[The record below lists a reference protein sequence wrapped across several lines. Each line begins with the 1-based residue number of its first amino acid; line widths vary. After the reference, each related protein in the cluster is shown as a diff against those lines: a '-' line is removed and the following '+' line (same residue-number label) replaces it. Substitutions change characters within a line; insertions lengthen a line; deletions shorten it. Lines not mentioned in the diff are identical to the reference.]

1 MTLAKLILAYYAD
14 RSLKNAQK
22 IRAYTRKHP
31 MVTCLH
37 PQDADIIATAIHHAN
52 REG

>member
-1 MTLAKLILAYYAD
+1 MTLSKLILAYYAD

-31 MVTCLH
+31 MVSCLLCK
-37 PQDADIIATAIHHAN
+37 QDADVVADAIHQAN
-52 REG
+52 QG